1 MGCRGARRGYTNLGH
16 LGTWAN
22 GELGPLGTRDTCYIA
37 TVPSGYLYPHATNR
51 CPWAQIHYKKN
62 ALGDEEPLSYS
73 NSTNSPALNVFAI
86 VIVFD
91 SSIYTMISKVH
102 LSLVF
107 GPTDFVYL

>member
-1 MGCRGARRGYTNLGH
+1 MGCRGARGGYTNLGH
-16 LGTWAN
+16 LGTWAT

-73 NSTNSPALNVFAI
+73 NSTNSPAF
-86 VIVFD
+86 
-91 SSIYTMISKVH
+91 
-102 LSLVF
+102 LSLCLSWSF
-107 GPTDFVYL
+107 SMYLPLSLSLTLPSIL